1 MLSKTISMDIRPFGY
16 AVVTNDGRVLIS
28 NEGSLFIFP
37 GAPGEEDKDRIVK
50 NLLGLDVDY
59 PDKAPHRLA
68 CVYIGE
74 PTEEKGALV
83 N

>member
-1 MLSKTISMDIRPFGY
+1 M
-16 AVVTNDGRVLIS
+16 
-28 NEGSLFIFP
+28 
-37 GAPGEEDKDRIVK
+37 
-50 NLLGLDVDY
+50 NLLKLDIDY